1 MELLTENFKK
11 FIELSNSM
19 SVLENLM
26 DESKYIYFLN
36 ETLSNG
42 TLPDLSSEEV
52 KKIKFFLTRFPFDKL
67 SELKEMV
74 LKDIINN
81 DILLVTNY
89 QAETYLDTL
98 LFEIDT
104 ILYAFGKLNLIDEI
118 REKDLYPIPLALIT
132 EWSDSEEKVNSAFK
146 KVIELHNTPL
156 TKMRTYNSIEK
167 RNYQLLYSLFSR
179 NMDCYSGY
187 REVMLEIEDIKERRG
202 IGVIPKRETNYCIP
216 EKTITELHRILNG
229 VIIESIDC
237 ADFMKCFDI
246 NNKPL
251 ILPRYINRKQNLMT
265 YTLSLISDVNKGV
278 NEKVALSNFGIKN
291 FDQMKKKP
299 IAKTNR
305 NIEQK
310 IKSIIKN
317 SPISVTSK

>member
-104 ILYAFGKLNLIDEI
+104 LIGN
-118 REKDLYPIPLALIT
+118 
-132 EWSDSEEKVNSAFK
+132 NS
-146 KVIELHNTPL
+146 N
-156 TKMRTYNSIEK
+156 
-167 RNYQLLYSLFSR
+167 
-179 NMDCYSGY
+179 
-187 REVMLEIEDIKERRG
+187 
-202 IGVIPKRETNYCIP
+202 
-216 EKTITELHRILNG
+216 
-229 VIIESIDC
+229 
-237 ADFMKCFDI
+237 
-246 NNKPL
+246 
-251 ILPRYINRKQNLMT
+251 
-265 YTLSLISDVNKGV
+265 
-278 NEKVALSNFGIKN
+278 
-291 FDQMKKKP
+291 
-299 IAKTNR
+299 
-305 NIEQK
+305 
-310 IKSIIKN
+310 
-317 SPISVTSK
+317 

>member
-132 EWSDSEEKVNSAFK
+132 EWSDS
-146 KVIELHNTPL
+146 
-156 TKMRTYNSIEK
+156 
-167 RNYQLLYSLFSR
+167 
-179 NMDCYSGY
+179 
-187 REVMLEIEDIKERRG
+187 
-202 IGVIPKRETNYCIP
+202 
-216 EKTITELHRILNG
+216 
-229 VIIESIDC
+229 
-237 ADFMKCFDI
+237 
-246 NNKPL
+246 
-251 ILPRYINRKQNLMT
+251 
-265 YTLSLISDVNKGV
+265 
-278 NEKVALSNFGIKN
+278 
-291 FDQMKKKP
+291 
-299 IAKTNR
+299 
-305 NIEQK
+305 
-310 IKSIIKN
+310 
-317 SPISVTSK
+317 